1 MNAAGAR
8 PSAINWSIWAT
19 ASTAYRPTSLPR
31 YLPRKLFGDSTVCT
45 QSGRVV
51 SAFGLSAVE
60 VDTASVPY
68 VQP

>member
-1 MNAAGAR
+1 MT
-8 PSAINWSIWAT
+8 AT
-19 ASTAYRPTSLPR
+19 ASSAYRTASAPR

-45 QSGRVV
+45 QSGRVA
-51 SAFGLSAVE
+51 SALGLSAVE